1 MVLIPGNCDCAIHDK
16 GEFSD
21 VIKLRIQREGDC
33 PGPSII
39 IRILT
44 RGMQEGQSQREDDV
58 MKKAEA

>member
-1 MVLIPGNCDCAIHDK
+1 MVLIPGNCYYAIHDK

-44 RGMQEGQSQREDDV
+44 RGRQEGQSQREDGV